1 MTWTEHAAG
10 APSKGAQAGWS
21 RRRAWH
27 WATGRLRETK
37 AFTGDATLESE
48 VLLRSVAAISRE
60 EFFTRPEAA
69 LPPAAVAAY
78 SALIARRAAGVPTA
92 YLVGHREFFGLDL
105 AVDARVLVPRPETE
119 CLVEAVVEALRHRRD
134 PLVVDIGTGSGAIA
148 IALARA
154 LPRARLLATDI
165 SCAALDVARK
175 NAERCGVGHRI
186 TWHAGP
192 GLEPLRRSMAEGG
205 VDALA
210 CNPPY
215 IPSDA
220 VAALAEEVRGW
231 EPRIALDGGPD
242 GLDLHRTIA
251 AGAGRY
257 LAAGGM
263 LAMEVAALW
272 DQAHVVAGLIA
283 ATGAFGP
290 ARVLRDSAGAERVVV
305 AERNSSCGDRRG

>member
-1 MTWTEHAAG
+1 VTRAKHAAG
-10 APSKGAQAGWS
+10 APSKGAPAGWS
-21 RRRAWH
+21 RRRAWR
-27 WATGRLRETK
+27 WGARRLREAK
-37 AFTGDATLESE
+37 AFTGDATMESE
-48 VLLRSVAAISRE
+48 VLLRSAAAINRE
-60 EFFTRPEAA
+60 EFFTRPDAA
-69 LPPAAVAAY
+69 LPPPATAGY
-78 SALIARRAAGVPTA
+78 CALIARRAAGVPTA

-105 AVDARVLVPRPETE
+105 AVDARVLIPRPETE
-119 CLVEAVVEALRHRRD
+119 CLVEAVAEALRHRRD

-165 SCAALDVARK
+165 SCVALDVARK
-175 NAERCGVGHRI
+175 NAERCGVGDRI
-186 TWHAGP
+186 TWQAGP
-192 GLEPLRRSMAEGG
+192 GLDPLRRSITEGQAQ
-205 VDALA
+205 ALA

-242 GLDLHRTIA
+242 GLDLHRA
-251 AGAGRY
+251 VVAGAGRY

-290 ARVLRDSAGAERVVV
+290 VRVLRDYAGAERVVV
-305 AERNSSCGDRRG
+305 AERILGRGDHRG

>member
-1 MTWTEHAAG
+1 VTGAEHAAG
-10 APSKGAQAGWS
+10 APARWS
-21 RRRAWH
+21 RRWAWR
-27 WATGRLRETK
+27 WGAGRLRKTK
-37 AFTGDATLESE
+37 AFSGDPTLESE
-48 VLLRSVAAISRE
+48 VLLRSAAAISRE
-60 EFFTRPEAA
+60 ELFIRPEAA
-69 LPPAAVAAY
+69 LPPPAAAAY

-105 AVDARVLVPRPETE
+105 AVDVRVLIPRPETE
-119 CLVEAVVEALRHRRD
+119 CLVEAVIEALRGRRD
-134 PLVVDIGTGSGAIA
+134 PLVVDIGTGGGAIA

-165 SCAALDVARK
+165 SRAVLDVARE
-175 NAERCGVGHRI
+175 NAERCGVGHRV
-186 TWHAGP
+186 TWHEGP
-192 GLEPLRRSMAEGG
+192 GLEPLRRSMAEGR

-220 VAALAEEVRGW
+220 VGALAEEVRGW

-242 GLDLHRTIA
+242 GLDLHRTVA
-251 AGAGRY
+251 AGAARY
-257 LAAGGM
+257 LAAGGI

-272 DQAHVVAGLIA
+272 DQARVVAGLIA

-290 ARVLRDSAGAERVVV
+290 ARMIRDHAGAERVVV
-305 AERNSSCGDRRG
+305 AERNSGRGDRRG